1 MLQNKRG
8 DIYAWVAALMLFIA
22 APLASLSIDIV
33 RMMYVRGHLHTA
45 TDAACQA
52 AVNTLDVSHFTTTG
66 EARVDHGRGRANAVN
81 VFRANLVDADTVR
94 YTESLVVDFPGPR
107 LAHCT
112 SIAQVDHLIPMTPTM
127 NVVVE
132 TTSEMRGSYGN

>member
-1 MLQNKRG
+1 MLLDKRG
-8 DIYAWVAALMLFIA
+8 DIYAWVAALMLFVA
-22 APLASLSIDIV
+22 VPLASLSIDIV

-52 AVNTLDVSHFTTTG
+52 AVNTLDASHFTSTG
-66 EARVDHGRGRANAVN
+66 EARIDMGRGRTNAVN
-81 VFRANLVDADTVR
+81 IFRATLVDVATVR

-112 SIAQVDHLIPMTPTM
+112 STAKVDHMIPMTPTM

-132 TTSEMRGSYGN
+132 TTSEMRGNYGN